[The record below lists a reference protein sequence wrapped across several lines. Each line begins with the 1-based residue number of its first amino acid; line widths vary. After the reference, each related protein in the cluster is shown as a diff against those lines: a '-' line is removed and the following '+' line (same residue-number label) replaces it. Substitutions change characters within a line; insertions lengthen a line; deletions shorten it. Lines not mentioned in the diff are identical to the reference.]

1 MHSTGIRLCNFLQQ
15 SIDTSQRL
23 PPHRASEFDHSKEP
37 VSQKNPQLACWKG
50 AYLTHWLRGY
60 FKYAIALGNFVL
72 SARKYI
78 SHVHLALAHCEFQ
91 ADKACAQ

>member
-1 MHSTGIRLCNFLQQ
+1 M
-15 SIDTSQRL
+15 
-23 PPHRASEFDHSKEP
+23 SK
-37 VSQKNPQLACWKG
+37 KNPQPACWKG